1 MRRLLAPFTGQV
13 TMYRLVSVTLGAIAL
28 AALVQSALGVL
39 AFDLLDVALSLAVSV
54 GAALLTGWLVPKAL
68 GVRPHLESSLVT
80 GLILFLILWPES
92 SLTGLLALAVAAAL
106 ATLSK
111 YVLTWR
117 GRHVFNP
124 AAFALVV
131 VGVAGIAS
139 PSWWVGSASLLPLV
153 AVAAYLVVRRL
164 GVFPFVGVFLLVS
177 GGINLYTTAASG
189 IPVVEAAWTVLASS
203 PLLFLAAFMLTE
215 PLTTPPRWWQRGAVA
230 ATVGVLDGVVFTF
243 GPVYSSPELALLA
256 GNLLAFAFGQRH
268 GVRLRLLSRHEPAP
282 GTVEL
287 VLSASRP
294 LRFEAG
300 QYLELS
306 LPHARP
312 DSRGTRRMFSIA
324 SPPGNPDEISL
335 AMRLPENPSSFKR
348 AVTTLEPGQE
358 LHATGIS
365 GDFVLPSDPAAPVL
379 MVAGGIGVT
388 PFASMAAEQPGR
400 DAVLVHCVND
410 PADLTHTEVFS
421 KAGTRVV
428 IVCPDPRAGQTA
440 SAAAT
445 TSAAS
450 ASPGTQ
456 ASWASPS
463 TRTASAALNLL
474 EGLPENAVY
483 GGPHLATALGEH
495 VPDLAERTAY
505 VAGSPAMVT
514 ATRRTLRLLGARKVR
529 VDAFSGY

>member
-13 TMYRLVSVTLGAIAL
+13 TMYRLVSVALGTIAL

-39 AFDLLDVALSLAVSV
+39 AFDPSEVTLSLAVSV
-54 GAALLTGWLVPKAL
+54 GAALITGWLVPKAL

-80 GLILFLILWPES
+80 GLILFLVLWPES
-92 SLTGLLALAVAAAL
+92 GLTGLLALAVAASL

-117 GRHVFNP
+117 GRHVLNP

-153 AVAAYLVVRRL
+153 AVAGYLVVRRL
-164 GVFPFVGVFLLVS
+164 GAFSFVGVFLLVS
-177 GGINLYTTAASG
+177 GGINLYTTVASG
-189 IPVVEAAWTVLASS
+189 VPPAEAAWTALASS

-215 PLTTPPRWWQRGAVA
+215 PLTTPPRWWQRVAVA

-256 GNLLAFAFGQRH
+256 GNLLAFVFGQRH

-348 AVTTLEPGQE
+348 AVTDLEPGRE

-388 PFASMAAEQPGR
+388 PFASMAAAQPGR
-400 DAVLVHCVND
+400 DAVLVHCVSD
-410 PADLTHTEVFS
+410 PADLTHTEVFT

-428 IVCPDPRAGQTA
+428 VVCPDPREA
-440 SAAAT
+440 STAAT

-450 ASPGTQ
+450 PSPVTQ
-456 ASWASPS
+456 ASRTSAS
-463 TRTASAALNLL
+463 TRTASAAPSLL
-474 EGLPENAVY
+474 DGLPENAVY
-483 GGPHLATALGEH
+483 GGPDLATALGEH
-495 VPDLAERTAY
+495 VRDLAERTAY

-514 ATRRTLRLLGARKVR
+514 ATRRSLRLLGARKVK